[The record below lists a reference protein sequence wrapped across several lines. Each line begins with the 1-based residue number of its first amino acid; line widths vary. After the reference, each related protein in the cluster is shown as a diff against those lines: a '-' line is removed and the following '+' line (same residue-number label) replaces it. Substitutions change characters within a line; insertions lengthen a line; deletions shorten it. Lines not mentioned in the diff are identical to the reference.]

1 MITVKVGS
9 KRDFEKS
16 ERPSPLESLEKL
28 PGAIDAPVKALRAG
42 EPGCSIEAIK
52 QITEADTFRQ
62 SGLSPAMTSIS

>member
-42 EPGCSIEAIK
+42 ESGCSIEAIK
-52 QITEADTFRQ
+52 QITEGRFRQ
-62 SGLSPAMTSIS
+62 SGLSPAKTSIS